1 MVKLWFGVLWAL
13 LTGAFP
19 VPATSP
25 PAVTFALGGDLDL
38 ARNKGDLAPLGATLR
53 ADVVL
58 ANLESPLTD
67 QPKATAGIDL
77 RAQPSRVSALAP
89 LTHLATENNHALDG
103 GAAGQAQS
111 QRVLRSAGKVP
122 VTRQAVLS
130 KVGGVNVAL
139 LAYWDD
145 GRSPPPL
152 PAILTEVRRAAKLAP
167 IVVVMPHWG
176 AEYGPTTTRQRT
188 QARQL
193 AQAGATLIVG
203 SGPHV
208 LQGQERIGRALVLY
222 SLGNLLLNQ
231 PYPATW
237 LGAVVRV
244 QVSGTDMQACAVP
257 TFTRGG
263 QVRLATGT
271 DRRRA
276 LERLGLAGCP

>member
-13 LTGAFP
+13 LAGAFP
-19 VPATSP
+19 FPATSP

-38 ARNKGDLAPLGATLR
+38 ARNKGDLAPLRVALD

-67 QPKATAGIDL
+67 QPKTTAKIDL

-103 GAAGQAQS
+103 GTAGQAQS

-145 GRSPPPL
+145 GHTSPPL
-152 PAILTEVRRAAKLAP
+152 AEVRRTAKLAP
-167 IVVVMPHWG
+167 LVVVMPHWG